1 MYANEYTHQPVY
13 LQVHTAL
20 PLSRSLLYFAPDL
33 VPRMCLYLGRCA
45 RVLYMNMLYILT
57 YLVVRMRAR
66 VRACLT
72 QCVLISSRMFLLRM
86 HPAIC
91 LPRLYL
97 EAMCSASRLLY
108 LLSVQL
114 SLCL

>member
-66 VRACLT
+66 VRSLSNTVCPHLLAN
-72 QCVLISSRMFLLRM
+72 VLIAHASS
-86 HPAIC
+86 
-91 LPRLYL
+91 YL
-97 EAMCSASRLLY
+97 SASPLFGSY
-108 LLSVQL
+108 VFS
-114 SLCL
+114 